1 MPLAA
6 SNLLFQGNEIQKDVL
21 PHYEKEDDNHS
32 NASGGTHDEDQK
44 YWYQST
50 EEYNDVV
57 VGPEIFSSIAS
68 ATKIFWE
75 KPLSEDKL
83 KSKIE
88 SGKLPA
94 NCGFMKT
101 KQCSTEVWVALG
113 DRIHSQGCKLQEVQ
127 KLLAAPVSSSI
138 V

>member
-6 SNLLFQGNEIQKDVL
+6 SNLLFQSNEIQKDVL
-21 PHYEKEDDNHS
+21 PRCEKEDDNHS
-32 NASGGTHDEDQK
+32 SASGSTHDEDQK
-44 YWYQST
+44 YWRQST

-57 VGPEIFSSIAS
+57 VVGPEISSSIAS

-101 KQCSTEVWVALG
+101 KRCNKSGLHWGTEFVA
-113 DRIHSQGCKLQEVQ
+113 RVVSYRKFRNCLQPQ
-127 KLLAAPVSSSI
+127 LLLL
-138 V
+138 

>member
-101 KQCSTEVWVALG
+101 KRCNKSGLHWGTEFVA
-113 DRIHSQGCKLQEVQ
+113 RVVSYRKFRNCLQPQ
-127 KLLAAPVSSSI
+127 LLLL
-138 V
+138 